1 MFNRGLTYDQFQAFE
16 TALQSIVEVYG
27 NKNIFAADDIITFH
41 RHVGFR
47 SDPRFLESFFAVE
60 PSDLERS
67 LAWRLHVLCWAG
79 DQAASVPGDFVQCGA
94 GAGMKAAIVA
104 RYVNLG
110 GSGKSFHV
118 YDPDDAKSPEA
129 AEARRQRLGTLS
141 GVVLDEATP
150 LAGVA
155 AAAPP
160 KIAWLHLDVAQASAE
175 EMILEGLIG
184 RVSPNGL
191 VLIEEYGSNRCADRV
206 AAADR
211 IAAANACVF
220 MELPTGQG
228 LLIKT

>member
-1 MFNRGLTYDQFQAFE
+1 MTEDHNRAFE
-16 TALQSIVEVYG
+16 TALQSIVEVSG
-27 NKNIFAADDIITFH
+27 QEGVFAADDIITFH

-47 SDPRFLESFFAVE
+47 SDTRFLQSFFAAE
-60 PSDLERS
+60 PSDLERC

-79 DQAASVPGDFVQCGA
+79 DHASSTPGDFVQCGA
-94 GAGMKAAIVA
+94 RSGLKAATVA
-104 RYVNLG
+104 RYVDLG
-110 GSGKSFHV
+110 GVGKSFHV
-118 YDPDDAKSPEA
+118 YDPCDARSPEA
-129 AEARRQRLGTLS
+129 AEARRQRLGTLF

-150 LAGVA
+150 LARVA

-191 VLIEEYGSNRCADRV
+191 VLVEEYGSNRRADSV

-211 IAAANACVF
+211 IAAANNCAF

-228 LLIKT
+228 LLIKA